1 MKPASGGCVVSEA
14 IGSAGA
20 RSRATSGDGGDSRT
34 FARSVCDGTSTC
46 GRARA
51 LVSARA
57 CLVFVSS
64 AEVRWPGER
73 WPMRSA
79 RLSALATAAW
89 TASPP
94 MTLSRVRNPPPASAS
109 DTSAARTAERR
120 ARDFFAAR
128 ALRDRRIAA
137 AIFGCRSSAFSTAPL
152 GSEFDLPI
160 KSTKRCAP

>member
-1 MKPASGGCVVSEA
+1 MKPASGGGVVSEA

-20 RSRATSGDGGDSRT
+20 RSSATSGDGGGSRT
-34 FARSVCDGTSTC
+34 FASSVCDGTSTC
-46 GRARA
+46 GPARA
-51 LVSARA
+51 LASARA